1 MDGMTGTA
9 EGTFVAAIISQ
20 AYSDMLGPNDDHAYT
35 ATTFL
40 TAPNGRHARWRG
52 ELFGLLGLDG
62 DIAARRIVEGLEGLE
77 GLEGNADLHPFTLE
91 TSDQHTAQVELA
103 RKRWLYLK
111 HPHALP
117 ASSV

>member
-9 EGTFVAAIISQ
+9 EGAFVAAIISQ
-20 AYSDMLGPNDDHAYT
+20 AYSDMLGPNDDHAY
-35 ATTFL
+35 AAITFL

-62 DIAARRIVEGLEGLE
+62 DIAAQRIVE

-91 TSDQHTAQVELA
+91 TSEQHAVQVDLA
-103 RKRWLYLK
+103 RKRWQHLK
-111 HPHALP
+111 YPHTLP